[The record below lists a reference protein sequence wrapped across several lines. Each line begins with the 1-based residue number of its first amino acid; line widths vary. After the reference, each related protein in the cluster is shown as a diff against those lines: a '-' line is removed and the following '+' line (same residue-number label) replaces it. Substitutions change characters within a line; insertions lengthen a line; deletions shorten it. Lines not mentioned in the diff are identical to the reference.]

1 MATKLYINYVRLS
14 EFPAARYEVKQLYLS
29 ADKVL
34 NAITTESGRTRWRFR
49 FSISAET
56 VGSVQ
61 TPHGYH
67 DTVYRYMVKGDTVH
81 LWVCVAVPT
90 DTAMPVPDYQEL
102 TLSGASAIFAATGE
116 TINTAVEGNNNYGW
130 VPGSVLSDS
139 VKKARAIAKIKAW
152 RAQKKAWLLEAPEY
166 ADLVPNIVTHLGY
179 WLRSADYVIKLMY
192 DMGVAG
198 TLDWLIVAKIAEEA
212 IKGPRTLDPDG
223 DGAYNVEFFQRL
235 KVAATGFPTG
245 PTFGALWV
253 RTWDITGIGN
263 VDRVADFT
271 ADVINTHGN
280 GGTNPLTDPPDR
292 TYHNIPAAYNSTAD
306 YWSS

>member
-34 NAITTESGRTRWRFR
+34 NAITTENGRTRWRFR

-90 DTAMPVPDYQEL
+90 DTEMPVPDYQEL
-102 TLSGASAIFAATGE
+102 TLSGATEIFAATGE

-130 VPGSVLSDS
+130 VPGSTLSDAE
-139 VKKARAIAKIKAW
+139 KKARAIAKIKAW

-179 WLRSADYVIKLMY
+179 WLRSADYVIWYEFNKKNTNANGAY
-192 DMGVAG
+192 DW
-198 TLDWLIVAKIAEEA
+198 DIIEEIAKEA

-253 RTWDITGIGN
+253 RTWDLTSVGN

-271 ADVINTHGN
+271 ANVISSHGS
-280 GGTNPLTDPPDR
+280 TDSSLPDR
-292 TYHNIPAAYNSTAD
+292 TYHDIPVTYNSTTE
-306 YWSS
+306 YWTS